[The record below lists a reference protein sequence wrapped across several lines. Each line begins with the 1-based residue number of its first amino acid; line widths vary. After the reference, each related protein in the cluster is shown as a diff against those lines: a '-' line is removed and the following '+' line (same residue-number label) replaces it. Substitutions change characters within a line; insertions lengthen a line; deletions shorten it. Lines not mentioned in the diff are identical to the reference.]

1 MNKNLI
7 AKLFAFAALAMSS
20 AACSQ
25 DETIESVVSKT
36 EPRKEIEFH
45 LDVKSRATDMTLAE
59 LDEIWVYAYDG
70 SKAIFEATPFY
81 KDQYGSFK
89 PAEKIYWPE
98 ETESITFTAFWPS
111 PEEIK
116 ANDPFEPKIPQGTF
130 TMNAETRKFVYQPAA
145 CSIYNYD
152 LITATKTLNEESAAN
167 GIPLNFTHAFAQVEF
182 KAKID
187 PSAEHTV
194 EIHGCSLFSAQ
205 TRGTYS
211 FDTKTWEP
219 IKETGKYMYAAPE
232 EVLTVSEE
240 AKSMTDKTGCLYIMP
255 STWNLANFADRDES
269 TKTGANLIVYGKVY
283 DEENNVV
290 YPKESDATYST
301 RIVDSSSSKY
311 LSDIRDITGLGKM
324 RIQLGKGDLA
334 IEAGHKYV
342 FTVDFTNGV
351 GYHAFGDKSKP
362 MQPILN
368 YGLKAQVTLEDWT
381 LGSEYETVPNK

>member
-7 AKLFAFAALAMSS
+7 ANLFAFAALAMSS

-45 LDVKSRATDMTLAE
+45 LDVKSRATDITLAE
-59 LDEIWVYAYDG
+59 LDTIWVYAHDK
-70 SKAIFEATPFY
+70 SKTVFEATPFI

-98 ETESITFTAFWPS
+98 ETDSITFTAFWPS
-111 PEEIK
+111 LE
-116 ANDPFEPKIPQGTF
+116 KIRTNPYEAKVPQVLL
-130 TMNAETRKFVYQPAA
+130 TMSSNERKFVYQPAA
-145 CSIYNYD
+145 CSLYNYD

-187 PSAEHTV
+187 PSAEHSV
-194 EIHGCSLFSAQ
+194 EIHGCSLFSAK

-211 FDTKTWEP
+211 FDTKTWAP
-219 IKETGKYMYAAPE
+219 MNETGNYIFAAPE

-240 AKSMTDKTGCLYIMP
+240 AKSMTDKTGCIYMMP

-269 TKTGANLIVYGKVY
+269 TKTGTTLIVYGKVY

-301 RIVDSSSSKY
+301 RLEDGTSTKIMSG
-311 LSDIRDITGLGKM
+311 IRDLTGLGKM

-334 IEAGHKYV
+334 IEAGRKYV